1 MRWQADGEQ
10 PRRLR
15 GWVVTTDDYEAEC
28 VASLA
33 GSNIS
38 RSELV
43 NAELI
48 DLFRDFDLK
57 CRGYLQRS
65 LIDESMVAD
74 AVRSLECSKETDQT
88 GSGISW
94 EDCFLWKE
102 NGVCE
107 GFWGK
112 DRWACWQNCDS
123 WSGCRH
129 KKILAKF
136 TGCFDFIRQVS
147 RWWIFEERSIASEF
161 QVIYILLLIL

>member
-1 MRWQADGEQ
+1 M
-10 PRRLR
+10 
-15 GWVVTTDDYEAEC
+15 TTDDYEAEC

-88 GSGISW
+88 GSGIS
-94 EDCFLWKE
+94 
-102 NGVCE
+102 
-107 GFWGK
+107 
-112 DRWACWQNCDS
+112 
-123 WSGCRH
+123 
-129 KKILAKF
+129 
-136 TGCFDFIRQVS
+136 
-147 RWWIFEERSIASEF
+147 
-161 QVIYILLLIL
+161 